1 MSSYL
6 PIIMLFIIL
15 FILRKR
21 EKRELML
28 QIIRRKRTSERFTMT
43 ELIKNYIDK
52 ECIIYAF
59 ETQITGIIKQV
70 TDKAVLIECKDGT
83 QIINT
88 DFIVRV
94 REYPRDKNGKK
105 KSIITN

>member
-1 MSSYL
+1 MSSYF
-6 PIIMLFIIL
+6 PVFMLFIIL
-15 FILRKR
+15 FIMMRRRK
-21 EKRELML
+21 KKQMFLK
-28 QIIRRKRTSERFTMT
+28 IIRNRRTGDFIMT

-59 ETQITGIIKQV
+59 ETQITGVIKEV

>member
-1 MSSYL
+1 MSYL
-6 PIIMLFIIL
+6 PIFMLFLIIFL
-15 FILRKR
+15 MRRRNEKGFAIRK
-21 EKRELML
+21 
-28 QIIRRKRTSERFTMT
+28 IRKKKKGESSKMT
-43 ELIKNYIDK
+43 ELLKNFIDK

-59 ETQITGIIKQV
+59 ETQITGIVKQV
-70 TDKAVLIECKDGT
+70 TDSAVLIECKDGT

-105 KSIITN
+105 KSVIFG

>member
-1 MSSYL
+1 
-6 PIIMLFIIL
+6 
-15 FILRKR
+15 
-21 EKRELML
+21 
-28 QIIRRKRTSERFTMT
+28 MT
-43 ELIKNYIDK
+43 ELIKSYIDK

-59 ETQITGIIKQV
+59 ETQITGVIKQV

-83 QIINT
+83 QVINT

>member
-1 MSSYL
+1 
-6 PIIMLFIIL
+6 
-15 FILRKR
+15 
-21 EKRELML
+21 
-28 QIIRRKRTSERFTMT
+28 MT

-59 ETQITGIIKQV
+59 ETQITGVIKEV

-105 KSIITN
+105 KSIIAN